1 LWQCKQVE
9 ESGSLNIVIIKKVPN
24 KKRVFFLFLV
34 FSGFSSTGV
43 IAAPLEDISL
53 SAETDRVV
61 ATIRLSGPVANVRY
75 SPTKKGTTLSILL
88 DKLPDG
94 LATEEWRDDEVLKSP
109 PSNLIPSFTV
119 KTNLRNIQPR
129 LIIDFSRE
137 AEYTVQMGRDG
148 RSIVVGI
155 KIDKKMPKFEGN
167 LPFLPEVQP
176 LPATATEI
184 NKQASV
190 LFQKGRNALA
200 ASDSFAAIDAFN
212 KLLLLPPNDYTQDG
226 QEWVG
231 VARERAGQLDKAKVE
246 YELYLKL
253 YSNAEDAKRVKTRL
267 ATLGSKPLTSPSLT
281 AESVAVKKKTLQ
293 TLSYGSLSMHY
304 YHGASK
310 IDTVDTA
317 SPFGNSLSQS
327 TFSAVDQSAILT
339 SVVATE
345 RFISEEYDNRIVFQD
360 TAYSNF
366 LPGQSGKNRL
376 GAAYFELKNR
386 MSDYSVRLGR
396 QSSSGGGVM
405 GRFDG
410 ATAGVGVTP
419 SLRLNAVAGQL
430 SDFTI
435 GSKPVFYGASMD
447 MGPVTIY
454 AINQTVD
461 DVLERRAVGTEIRY
475 FDPTKSAFALLDYDT
490 SFAALNVAMLQG
502 TLSATPERTYNM
514 LLDHRRTPYL
524 SIRNALN
531 GALTTSLADLMQFMT
546 EEEIRALAAAR
557 TGTSNLAQLG
567 VLQQLSPKWQ
577 IGGDVRVSRYES
589 LPASGLGIVDPN
601 VPEGVSPTLTGLLPE
616 TPGSGN
622 EWAIS
627 PQLIGSNLYSSR
639 DVTVLSLSYISSPL
653 YKGQSFY
660 VYNRGNLTDKWS
672 LDLSLQLYRQN
683 YDTGMLMTR
692 ILPTLRTAYQIRQ
705 SLSFDMDMGVEM
717 SHTEIGT
724 QTSDGQRQFFSLGF
738 RFDF

>member
-1 LWQCKQVE
+1 M
-9 ESGSLNIVIIKKVPN
+9 IIKKVPH

-61 ATIRLSGPVANVRY
+61 AIIRLSGPVANVRY

-109 PSNLIPSFTV
+109 PSSLIPSFTV

-155 KIDKKMPKFEGN
+155 KIDKAMPKFEGN

-176 LPATATEI
+176 LASTATEI

-200 ASDSFAAIDAFN
+200 ESDSFAAIDAFN

-253 YSNAEDAKRVKTRL
+253 YTNAEDAKRVKTRL
-267 ATLGSKPLTSPSLT
+267 ATLGSKPLKPTTVTTESA
-281 AESVAVKKKTLQ
+281 AEKKKTSQ

-310 IDTVDTA
+310 IDTVDSA

-360 TAYSNF
+360 TGYSNF
-366 LPGQSGKNRL
+366 LPGQSSKNRL

-386 MSDYSVRLGR
+386 ISDYSVRLGR

-410 ATAGVGVTP
+410 AAAGFGVTP
-419 SLRLNAVAGQL
+419 SLRVNAVAGQL
-430 SDFTI
+430 SDFTV

-461 DVLERRAVGTEIRY
+461 DVLERRAVGTEVRY
-475 FDPTKSAFALLDYDT
+475 FEPNKSAFGLLDYDV

-524 SIRNALN
+524 STRNALN
-531 GALTTSLADLMQFMT
+531 GALTTSLADLLQFMT

-567 VLQQLSPKWQ
+567 VLQQISPKWQ

-601 VPEGVSPTLTGLLPE
+601 VPEGISPTLTGLLPE
-616 TPGSGN
+616 TPDSGN
-622 EWAIS
+622 EWAVS
-627 PQLIGSNLYSSR
+627 PQLIGSNLYSSS
-639 DVTVLSLSYISSPL
+639 DVTVFSLSYISSPL

-660 VYNRGNLTDKWS
+660 VYSRGNLTDKWT

-692 ILPTLRTAYQIRQ
+692 IMPTLRTAYQIRQ
-705 SLSFDMDMGVEM
+705 ALSFDMDMGVEM
-717 SHTEIGT
+717 SHTETGT